1 VWREVVS
8 LVGHQREEFL
18 TSVALPRLEK
28 LVGVSAHRA
37 RPWTEVSR
45 PAAAARQDRLG

>member
-8 LVGHQREEFL
+8 LVGQQREEFL
-18 TSVALPRLEK
+18 TSVALPRLER
-28 LVGVSAHRA
+28 LVKVAEGRA

-45 PAAAARQDRLG
+45 RLYPSL